1 MAAKKRKKTRAAG
14 AGSSTCKPASIYHLN
29 LMHVAPAIRRTA
41 NLMGAARMPGAPANG
56 MILAP
61 WGSFASTAGGIHTTH
76 AERRAARQ
84 SSSAR
89 TANATTPQVYPLLR
103 RSSSARSPPRPAWPS
118 TSVARAR
125 ARGREAG
132 RAQDTADLRRDA
144 SRSRTRESEN
154 ELELDV
160 VASTASTASH
170 LDAAIMIR

>member
-1 MAAKKRKKTRAAG
+1 MWPQRKEKKTRAAG

-61 WGSFASTAGGIHTTH
+61 WGSFASTADSSIHTTH
-76 AERRAARQ
+76 AARRAARQ
-84 SSSAR
+84 SSFAR

-118 TSVARAR
+118 TRVARAR

-132 RAQDTADLRRDA
+132 SAQDAADLRECVSDDGVGIDA
-144 SRSRTRESEN
+144 NVNHCEGAVE
-154 ELELDV
+154 
-160 VASTASTASH
+160 ASGNGKIS
-170 LDAAIMIR
+170 L